1 MPNEAGT
8 WRNCSSC
15 KKPIPFGAVYW
26 KCNVSTC
33 NRRSTAY
40 VFCSVPCWDSHVPT
54 ERHRQSWAEECR
66 APSTSKGEEIME
78 DTATTEK
85 EILVVASK
93 LKAYIKTNSE
103 MSTSAATLST
113 MSDRLRTLADQAIE
127 NARKEGRKTV
137 MDRDVPPLP

>member
-1 MPNEAGT
+1 
-8 WRNCSSC
+8 
-15 KKPIPFGAVYW
+15 
-26 KCNVSTC
+26 
-33 NRRSTAY
+33 
-40 VFCSVPCWDSHVPT
+40 
-54 ERHRQSWAEECR
+54 
-66 APSTSKGEEIME
+66 ME